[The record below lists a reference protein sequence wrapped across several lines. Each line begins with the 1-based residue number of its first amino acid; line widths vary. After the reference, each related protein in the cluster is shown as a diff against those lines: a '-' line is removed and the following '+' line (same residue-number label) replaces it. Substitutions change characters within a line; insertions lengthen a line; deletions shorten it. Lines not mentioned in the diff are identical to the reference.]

1 MLFMDPVWDSFPFY
15 MRTVQSRTVT
25 IVTRVGSATDT
36 KSDRSEFVFR
46 PVPCKRMKR
55 NVPVYMESDTN
66 SYRFEFVPVSCIYPT
81 LFSGTWPLC
90 FWLAHERGCVA
101 AVHFILFNFA
111 IYPPSIAMELKVN
124 KEIRDPSIYHF
135 HIDHNAH
142 CLPPKILH
150 NHCFQFLLGITVVPR
165 EIEDNGYAKFWEVN
179 KVHYGLCKIG
189 EYGRQTMRHFS
200 WICIP

>member
-1 MLFMDPVWDSFPFY
+1 MLFMNPVWDSFPFY

-25 IVTRVGSATDT
+25 KITRVGSATDT
-36 KSDRSEFVFR
+36 ESDRSEFVFR

-55 NVPVYMESDTN
+55 NVYMESDTK
-66 SYRFEFVPVSCIYPT
+66 SYLSEFVPVSCIYPT
-81 LFSGTWPLC
+81 LFSGTVHDPFAYGW
-90 FWLAHERGCVA
+90 HMKG
-101 AVHFILFNFA
+101 AVSRQSNFA
-111 IYPPSIAMELKVN
+111 NYPPSIAMEPKVS
-124 KEIRDPSIYHF
+124 KEIWDPSIYHF
-135 HIDHNAH
+135 HIDHNAL

-150 NHCFQFLLGITVVPR
+150 NHCCQFLLGITVVPR

-189 EYGRQTMRHFS
+189 EYRRQTMRHFS

>member
-1 MLFMDPVWDSFPFY
+1 MKRYEETCYLW
-15 MRTVQSRTVT
+15 
-25 IVTRVGSATDT
+25 TRSGIHFRFTRERYSLGPYENNS
-36 KSDRSEFVFR
+36 SDRSEFVCR

-66 SYRFEFVPVSCIYPT
+66 SHRFEFVPVSCIYPT

-101 AVHFILFNFA
+101 AVQFILFNFA
-111 IYPPSIAMELKVN
+111 IHPPSIAMELKVS
-124 KEIRDPSIYHF
+124 KEIWDSSIYHF
-135 HIDHNAH
+135 HIDHNAL

-150 NHCFQFLLGITVVPR
+150 KHCFQFLLGITVVPR

-189 EYGRQTMRHFS
+189 EYRRQTMRHFS

>member
-1 MLFMDPVWDSFPFY
+1 MSDRYENNS
-15 MRTVQSRTVT
+15 
-25 IVTRVGSATDT
+25 
-36 KSDRSEFVFR
+36 SDRSEFVFR

-55 NVPVYMESDTN
+55 NVYMESDTN
-66 SYRFEFVPVSCIYPT
+66 SYRSEFVPVSCIYPT

-101 AVHFILFNFA
+101 AVQFILFNFA
-111 IYPPSIAMELKVN
+111 IYPPSIAMELKVS
-124 KEIRDPSIYHF
+124 KEIWDSSIYHF
-135 HIDHNAH
+135 HIDHNAL

-150 NHCFQFLLGITVVPR
+150 NHCCQFLLGITVVPR